1 MKIGELC
8 KAINAEVQ
16 VAGDVDREVTRVTAG
31 DLLSFVMGTA
41 AEGAAWITIQ
51 AHLNVAAVAVLKDL
65 PVIIIAAGRKAPQD
79 LVTRCETENICI
91 ASVKETLYGAC
102 CKMAELGFE
111 E

>member
-8 KAINAEVQ
+8 KALNADVQ
-16 VAGDVDREVTRVTAG
+16 VPGSPEREVTKVTAG

-41 AEGAAWITIQ
+41 PEGAVWVTIQ

-65 PVIIIAAGRKAPQD
+65 PMIIIAAGRKAPQD
-79 LVTRCETENICI
+79 LIDRCNSENICI
-91 ASVKETLYGAC
+91 ASVEETLYGVC
-102 CKMAELGFE
+102 CKMASLGFE